1 MSVVDV
7 VWKGNCRSPE
17 ARYRLLGYLHRLAL
31 LSDEYLREHERP
43 ILSVAD
49 KAGVQPPR
57 NIEVFD
63 DLRMGPIFVSSS
75 IGPHPDT
82 LIARALEAG
91 LTVESP
97 EGEDAQRIVLE
108 EVRLRGLDFKLFD
121 PRRRYP
127 DHDRMSFVFM
137 ECPEH
142 HFLDGR
148 LVEVNATGDATHLSS
163 PHVQLDSY
171 LEDWTDCLFAWIR
184 FFLMGDF
191 WWRRREELQGY
202 ADYRSVFEELQ
213 TSRGSVEAEDA
224 TFDAVLS
231 TFSQHAEHRIGEV
244 QLPVKVGAL

>member
-7 VWKGNCRSPE
+7 VWKGNCRSAE
-17 ARYRLLGYLHRLAL
+17 ARYRLLDYLHRLAVR
-31 LSDEYLREHERP
+31 SEDYLRIRESPVRDAARAAQAQPLRP
-43 ILSVAD
+43 
-49 KAGVQPPR
+49 

-63 DLRMGPIFVSSS
+63 DLRRGPIFVSSS
-75 IGPHPDT
+75 IGPHPDILVT
-82 LIARALEAG
+82 RALEAG
-91 LTVESP
+91 LRVECAGD
-97 EGEDAQRIVLE
+97 GESIVLE
-108 EVRLRGLDFKLFD
+108 EIRLRGLEFKLFD
-121 PRRRYP
+121 PRAHDP

-148 LVEVNATGDATHLSS
+148 LVEVKTAGAKVHLSS
-163 PHVQLDSY
+163 AHVRLDSY
-171 LEDWTDCLFAWIR
+171 LEDWTDCLFSWIR

-202 ADYRSVFEELQ
+202 TDYRSVFEELQ
-213 TSRGSVEAEDA
+213 TSCGCMEAEDA

-244 QLPVKVGAL
+244 QLPGKLGAV